1 MELLLLVTQSLIYGI
16 VLGSIITLGA
26 IGVSLI
32 FGILK
37 FAHFAHGDFM
47 TAGAYFAFFF
57 VSVFGWPVWA
67 AFPPAAAGLILMSL
81 LVNKVVY
88 QPLSRTRPVILL
100 VAAIGM
106 ALIVRNLVLMIWG
119 PDNVQYAS
127 GIELPYRFAGL
138 RIKETH
144 FYIVGWAVAM
154 VVGLH
159 LFLTYTK
166 MGKAMRAMSDDPDL
180 AKISGINT
188 DAVVRWTWAI
198 SATFAT
204 AAGMFLAMD
213 TRLQPDLGWNVL
225 LPVFAATILGGIGRP
240 YGAIIGAMIV
250 GISLEMSTLVI
261 LPSYKP
267 AVAFAL
273 MVAMLI
279 WRPGGLLPP
288 RTAS

>member
-1 MELLLLVTQSLIYGI
+1 MEVVLLVTQSLIYGI

-100 VAAIGM
+100 VAAIGV

-138 RIKETH
+138 RIKGTH
-144 FYIVGWAVAM
+144 FYIVGWAIAM

-204 AAGMFLAMD
+204 ASGMLLAMD

-240 YGAIIGAMIV
+240 YGAIIGAMVV

-267 AVAFAL
+267 AVAFVL

-279 WRPGGLLPP
+279 WRPGGLLPA
-288 RTAS
+288 RTGS

>member
-1 MELLLLVTQSLIYGI
+1 MIVLQSLIYGI

-57 VSVFGWPVWA
+57 VSVLGWPVWA
-67 AFPPAAAGLILMSL
+67 AFPPAAIGLVLMAL

-88 QPLSRTRPVILL
+88 EPLARTRPVILL
-100 VAAIGM
+100 VAAIGV
-106 ALIVRNLVLMIWG
+106 ALIVRNLVLMAWG
-119 PDNVQYAS
+119 PDNVVYAS

-144 FYIVGWAVAM
+144 LYIVGWALAM

-159 LFLTYTK
+159 LFLQYTK

-188 DAVVRWTWAI
+188 EVVVRWTWAI
-198 SATFAT
+198 AATFAC
-204 AAGMFLAMD
+204 AGGVFLGMD

-240 YGAIIGAMIV
+240 YGAIVGGMVV
-250 GISLEMSTLVI
+250 GIALEMSTLVI
-261 LPSYKP
+261 VPSYKP
-267 AVAFAL
+267 AVAFVL

-279 WRPGGLLPP
+279 WRPQGLIPA
-288 RTAS
+288 RTAA

>member
-106 ALIVRNLVLMIWG
+106 
-119 PDNVQYAS
+119 
-127 GIELPYRFAGL
+127 
-138 RIKETH
+138 
-144 FYIVGWAVAM
+144 
-154 VVGLH
+154 
-159 LFLTYTK
+159 
-166 MGKAMRAMSDDPDL
+166 
-180 AKISGINT
+180 
-188 DAVVRWTWAI
+188 
-198 SATFAT
+198 
-204 AAGMFLAMD
+204 
-213 TRLQPDLGWNVL
+213 
-225 LPVFAATILGGIGRP
+225 
-240 YGAIIGAMIV
+240 
-250 GISLEMSTLVI
+250 
-261 LPSYKP
+261 
-267 AVAFAL
+267 
-273 MVAMLI
+273 
-279 WRPGGLLPP
+279 
-288 RTAS
+288 

>member
-1 MELLLLVTQSLIYGI
+1 MIVLQSLIYGI

-88 QPLSRTRPVILL
+88 QPLARTRPVILL
-100 VAAIGM
+100 VAAIGV
-106 ALIVRNLVLMIWG
+106 ALIVRNLVLMTWG
-119 PDNVQYAS
+119 PDNVVYAT

-144 FYIVGWAVAM
+144 LYIVGWAVAM

-204 AAGMFLAMD
+204 AAGMFLGMD
-213 TRLQPDLGWNVL
+213 TRLQPDLGWNIL

-250 GISLEMSTLVI
+250 GISLEMSTLII

-273 MVAMLI
+273 MVAVLI
-279 WRPGGLLPP
+279 WRPGGLLPA

>member
-1 MELLLLVTQSLIYGI
+1 MFCTVSISKSAIKYLPSENASLARGHSC
-16 VLGSIITLGA
+16 LPCWAAWASRSRA
-26 IGVSLI
+26 AWASR
-32 FGILK
+32 
-37 FAHFAHGDFM
+37 
-47 TAGAYFAFFF
+47 
-57 VSVFGWPVWA
+57 SRA